1 MTTCTYESIRL
12 IAITTLLAYKNDD
25 VFILVFNVIST
36 EVRVKPERSGE
47 LPRWKSVS
55 SVYASKSFLPRSQHS
70 HSGNRRQFII
80 VLFTSLCNRRF
91 RRRRRARRTPPSP
104 KRLRFC
110 VLARLRRL
118 LRRPPLRARLLLYP
132 RNVRTSFLRF

>member
-25 VFILVFNVIST
+25 VFISVFNVIST
-36 EVRVKPERSGE
+36 GVRAKPERGGD
-47 LPRWKSVS
+47 PRGKSIS
-55 SVYASKSFLPRSQHS
+55 SVYANKSFLPRSQHS
-70 HSGNRRQFII
+70 RLGNRRQFII
-80 VLFTSLCNRRF
+80 VLFTLLCIRRF
-91 RRRRRARRTPPSP
+91 RRRLRARRTPPSP

-110 VLARLRRL
+110 VLARLRRF